1 MASQR
6 AQAQLNKQ
14 LVIDIAGTTPANVQA
29 PPTLLNRP
37 AQPPFPAYR
46 LGYNAAANVTRVN
59 QIIPPPPADR
69 QGLPHPYDMLAEDN
83 LHPALFQI
91 EPIPNTLANVQI
103 PLLVNQ
109 QTGQVETNSTG
120 RAIRYFWHMP
130 RWVAIDVSGML
141 MELWL
146 RLDPRVEMR
155 DILDRINTGNRAMP
169 GPNVFNMRRNRFR
182 LSINVPSQNTGRQ
195 MPSAVE
201 VEMLGLLTSQQ
212 ILLNTSMLVDLH
224 NNRLLQPV
232 LANDRSTLGYVDAHL
247 PIDHF
252 LVAFPMPIPIPS
264 NRQLITLQLRHRLQ
278 TLAMLRGLGNG
289 AHAYQTLPINLQP
302 GWWNERRQGGNV
314 RVDRIVDIDNLTHE
328 EFVQGLLAQ
337 YPAGAQQSA
346 RRTGQRSRRQM
357 PAQRQQRQQ
366 PQQQQQQPRA
376 PAMQPAVNNV
386 VAPAPAPM
394 PIDPRLLVAN
404 PVPVP
409 VGLTREIRT
418 PDGAIHAY
426 VEDVHQALYR

>member
-6 AQAQLNKQ
+6 AQSQLNRHI
-14 LVIDIAGTTPANVQA
+14 VIDIAGTTPANIQA
-29 PPTLLNRP
+29 PPTLLNQPARP
-37 AQPPFPAYR
+37 AFPAYR
-46 LGYNAAANVTRVN
+46 LGYNAGANVTRVA
-59 QIIPPPPADR
+59 QIIPPPPANR
-69 QGLPHPYDMLAEDN
+69 QGLAHPYNMLAEDN

-91 EPIPNTLANVQI
+91 EAFPNNLAQVPV

-120 RAIRYFWHMP
+120 REIRYFWHMP
-130 RWVAIDVSGML
+130 RWVALDVSGML

-195 MPSAVE
+195 MPSATE
-201 VEMLGLLTSQQ
+201 VEMLGLLTREQ
-212 ILLNTSMLVDLH
+212 ILLNTSMLVDLPH
-224 NNRLLQPV
+224 NRLLQPV
-232 LANDRSTLGYVDAHL
+232 LANDRRTLGYVDARL

-252 LVAFPMPIPIPS
+252 LVAFPMPIPIPT
-264 NRQLITLQLRHRLQ
+264 NRQLVTLQLRHRMQ
-278 TLAMLRGLGNG
+278 TLAMLRGLGHG
-289 AHAYQTLPINLQP
+289 ANAYTTLPINLQP
-302 GWWNERRQGGNV
+302 AWWNERRQGGNV
-314 RVDRIVDIDNLTHE
+314 QVGRIVDIDDRTHE
-328 EFVQGLLAQ
+328 EFVQGLLTQ
-337 YPAGAQQSA
+337 YPARVQQTA
-346 RRTGQRSRRQM
+346 RRTGQQR
-357 PAQRQQRQQ
+357 RQQR
-366 PQQQQQQPRA
+366 PQQQQQQQPA
-376 PAMQPAVNNV
+376 PAVQPAVNNV

-404 PVPVP
+404 PVPV
-409 VGLTREIRT
+409 VGVTSEIRT

-426 VEDVHQALYR
+426 VEDVHQAIYR